1 MFIVAASEDA
11 SQTQSEEFE
20 AEVSIGTEIPDQEQV
35 DEYQGQDM
43 LFETNQRMQDDS
55 STSSV
60 RFYAQNDSGKPR
72 FLVLR
77 CLKSMLRTMVLNC
90 GLQLHPQYC

>member
-20 AEVSIGTEIPDQEQV
+20 AEVSIGTEIPDQEHV
-35 DEYQGQDM
+35 EEYHGQDI

-60 RFYAQNDSGKPR
+60 RFYVQHDSGKPR
-72 FLVLR
+72 FLVLC
-77 CLKSMLRTMVLNC
+77 CLKSMLRTVVLNY
-90 GLQLHPQYC
+90 GPRQQP